1 MLPGSNPGLPENVHD
16 LLKRFQRMAER
27 MSVNGNEAFGGAF
40 VVVPPENGGDPI
52 ETLILDSKQDAAQ
65 FWMLLKTKCDIALGE
80 LDAKQRQASTFGRQ
94 R

>member
-1 MLPGSNPGLPENVHD
+1 MVDMIAFSD
-16 LLKRFQRMAER
+16 RFRQMGTRLDTN
-27 MSVNGNEAFGGAF
+27 SQEAVGGAF

>member
-1 MLPGSNPGLPENVHD
+1 
-16 LLKRFQRMAER
+16 MADAIAK
-27 MSVNGNEAFGGAF
+27 NADGPFGGAF
-40 VVVPPENGGDPI
+40 VVAPPTPEAGEPL

-80 LDAKQRQASTFGRQ
+80 LDQKQRTQATFGRG

>member
-1 MLPGSNPGLPENVHD
+1 MVDIPKSVHFRAMADRLDHNVD
-16 LLKRFQRMAER
+16 
-27 MSVNGNEAFGGAF
+27 SAFGGCF
-40 VVVPPENGGDPI
+40 VVVPPTDGGDPI

>member
-1 MLPGSNPGLPENVHD
+1 MSIVMVDRSEPFFQMKERIEKNVTD
-16 LLKRFQRMAER
+16 
-27 MSVNGNEAFGGAF
+27 SFGGAF
-40 VVVPPENGGDPI
+40 VVVPPTDGGDPI